1 MKKGAIFDM
10 DGLLYDTE
18 RLYQESWA
26 ALAETF
32 GLTHNPAFPPAV
44 AGTGGRRMRQI
55 IREYYPEVD
64 AEAFIQ
70 SCVDRVNNILEEG
83 VPEKPGVREILSY
96 FRENGVRMA
105 VASSSRMDNIRHHL
119 RSAGIEGY
127 FDAIA
132 SGQEVERSKPEPD
145 IFLLAARRLELPPE
159 DCYVFEDS
167 VNGVCAGIAAGCAAV
182 MIPDMT
188 PPPAGLQAWGI
199 CASLTE
205 ARRLIAEG
213 RL

>member
-1 MKKGAIFDM
+1 M
-10 DGLLYDTE
+10 
-18 RLYQESWA
+18 
-26 ALAETF
+26 
-32 GLTHNPAFPPAV
+32 
-44 AGTGGRRMRQI
+44 
-55 IREYYPEVD
+55 
-64 AEAFIQ
+64 
-70 SCVDRVNNILEEG
+70 
-83 VPEKPGVREILSY
+83 
-96 FRENGVRMA
+96 
-105 VASSSRMDNIRHHL
+105 
-119 RSAGIEGY
+119 
-127 FDAIA
+127 
-132 SGQEVERSKPEPD
+132 ERSKPEPD

>member
-10 DGLLYDTE
+10 DGLLFDTE
-18 RLYQESWA
+18 RLYQESWKV
-26 ALAETF
+26 LAETF
-32 GLTHNPAFPPAV
+32 GLTHNPAFPSAV
-44 AGTGGRRMRQI
+44 AGTSGTQMRRM
-55 IREYYPEVD
+55 IRTYYPEVD

-70 SCVDRVNNILEEG
+70 SCVDRVNKILEAG

-96 FRENGVRMA
+96 FRDNGVQMA

-119 RSAGIEGY
+119 CTAGIAEY
-127 FDAIA
+127 FDVIV
-132 SGQEVERSKPEPD
+132 SGQEVSRSKPEPD
-145 IFLLAARRLELPPE
+145 IFLLAARRMKLAPK

-167 VNGVCAGIAAGCAAV
+167 INGICAGIAAGCAAV

-188 PPPAGLQAWGI
+188 PPPPDLPAWGV
-199 CASLTE
+199 CASLSE
-205 ARRLIAEG
+205 ARAMIEAG